1 MTTFKAR
8 PYFSLASVIATQ
20 LLQDFFS
27 PAKLGRC
34 SVVMLLHPIHRSI
47 LYTLLCRIFLCL
59 EQILLIVHIIEND
72 LARSLNHLD
81 KWSLSSC
88 HWILSLGYAKVLV
101 LCRLVF
107 LHEEIPVSVG
117 CLILT
122 ISISSFSLYV
132 LKMQKRL
139 RV

>member
-1 MTTFKAR
+1 M
-8 PYFSLASVIATQ
+8 
-20 LLQDFFS
+20 LLQVELLQVEQGS
-27 PAKLGRC
+27 C
-34 SVVMLLHPIHRSI
+34 MLEIFTRTLMRTNCDRSI

-117 CLILT
+117 A
-122 ISISSFSLYV
+122 
-132 LKMQKRL
+132 
-139 RV
+139 